1 MSRACSTDNPSTAA
15 PGGYT
20 RPSVAHRSRPAMAP
34 RGGATDHIV
43 PRRLTRGWSGPRPV
57 AAVAPQAPRATKEP
71 NGATQPPVVGQRVI
85 DSFVLAS
92 VHGGTK
98 LEFRGAIPRGLEGY
112 DGTSFVAALVGH
124 PVSASV
130 DVYDIEPHR
139 WSRLFHD
146 MARTG
151 EAGTAPR
158 LKSPLRDIFVC
169 RARRWTRSRPPFVFI
184 CGGYDGRRL
193 AG

>member
-1 MSRACSTDNPSTAA
+1 MTAGENRREVSCLGRMSRLVLRGRVSS
-15 PGGYT
+15 GYWLT
-20 RPSVAHRSRPAMAP
+20 QTCRS
-34 RGGATDHIV
+34 I
-43 PRRLTRGWSGPRPV
+43 
-57 AAVAPQAPRATKEP
+57 
-71 NGATQPPVVGQRVI
+71 VGQRVI

-130 DVYDIEPHR
+130 DVYDIQPHR

-146 MARTG
+146 MAENWRGWHGAKTQESLEGHLRMSCTSDGLGHVTIRVYLRGDMTG
-151 EAGTAPR
+151 ADWRGEDSIYLEAGQLDEIA
-158 LKSPLRDIFVC
+158 
-169 RARRWTRSRPPFVFI
+169 RAAREYF
-184 CGGYDGRRL
+184 G
-193 AG
+193 